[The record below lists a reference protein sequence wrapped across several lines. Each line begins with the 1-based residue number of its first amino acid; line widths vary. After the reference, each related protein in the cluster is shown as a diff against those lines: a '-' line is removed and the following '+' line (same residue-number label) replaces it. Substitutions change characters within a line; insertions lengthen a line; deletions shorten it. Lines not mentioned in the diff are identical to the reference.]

1 MNFTENVLR
10 SQSQLANIP
19 FHIISPMLFSPI
31 DFLIFLCYITLK
43 LTNAE
48 EFMSPTKNTQIT
60 LPNGEII
67 PVVSAEFAKETAE
80 TVRLRTSAA
89 KAGANAV
96 ANALAKG
103 IPVTI
108 MRDGALIQINPDRTE
123 TVIEVLS

>member
-1 MNFTENVLR
+1 
-10 SQSQLANIP
+10 
-19 FHIISPMLFSPI
+19 
-31 DFLIFLCYITLK
+31 
-43 LTNAE
+43 
-48 EFMSPTKNTQIT
+48 MSPTKTTQIT
-60 LPNGEII
+60 LPNGEVI

-108 MRDGALIQINPDRTE
+108 MRNGALIQINPDRTE

>member
-1 MNFTENVLR
+1 
-10 SQSQLANIP
+10 
-19 FHIISPMLFSPI
+19 
-31 DFLIFLCYITLK
+31 
-43 LTNAE
+43 
-48 EFMSPTKNTQIT
+48 MSPTKTTQIT
-60 LPNGEII
+60 LPNGEIV

-108 MRDGALIQINPDRTE
+108 MRNGALIQINPDRTE
-123 TVIEVLS
+123 TVIENCTKL

>member
-1 MNFTENVLR
+1 
-10 SQSQLANIP
+10 
-19 FHIISPMLFSPI
+19 
-31 DFLIFLCYITLK
+31 LK

-48 EFMSPTKNTQIT
+48 EFMSPTKTTQIT

>member
-1 MNFTENVLR
+1 M
-10 SQSQLANIP
+10 
-19 FHIISPMLFSPI
+19 SPI
-31 DFLIFLCYITLK
+31 KT
-43 LTNAE
+43 
-48 EFMSPTKNTQIT
+48 TQIT

-123 TVIEVLS
+123 TVIEVLP

>member
-1 MNFTENVLR
+1 M
-10 SQSQLANIP
+10 
-19 FHIISPMLFSPI
+19 SPI
-31 DFLIFLCYITLK
+31 KT
-43 LTNAE
+43 
-48 EFMSPTKNTQIT
+48 TQIT

-123 TVIEVLS
+123 TVIEVLL

>member
-1 MNFTENVLR
+1 
-10 SQSQLANIP
+10 
-19 FHIISPMLFSPI
+19 
-31 DFLIFLCYITLK
+31 
-43 LTNAE
+43 
-48 EFMSPTKNTQIT
+48 MSPTKTTQIT

-108 MRDGALIQINPDRTE
+108 MRNGALIQINPDRTE
-123 TVIEVLS
+123 TVIEV

>member
-1 MNFTENVLR
+1 
-10 SQSQLANIP
+10 
-19 FHIISPMLFSPI
+19 
-31 DFLIFLCYITLK
+31 
-43 LTNAE
+43 
-48 EFMSPTKNTQIT
+48 MSPTKTTPIT
-60 LPNGEII
+60 LPNGEVI
-67 PVVSAEFAKETAE
+67 PGVSAEFAKETAE
-80 TVRLRTSAA
+80 TARLRTSAA

>member
-1 MNFTENVLR
+1 
-10 SQSQLANIP
+10 
-19 FHIISPMLFSPI
+19 
-31 DFLIFLCYITLK
+31 
-43 LTNAE
+43 
-48 EFMSPTKNTQIT
+48 MSPTKTTQIT
-60 LPNGEII
+60 LPNGEVV

-108 MRDGALIQINPDRTE
+108 MRNGALIQINPDRTE

>member
-1 MNFTENVLR
+1 
-10 SQSQLANIP
+10 
-19 FHIISPMLFSPI
+19 
-31 DFLIFLCYITLK
+31 
-43 LTNAE
+43 
-48 EFMSPTKNTQIT
+48 MSPTKTTQIT

-80 TVRLRTSAA
+80 TVRLRASAA
-89 KAGANAV
+89 KAGTNAV

-123 TVIEVLS
+123 TVIEVLP

>member
-1 MNFTENVLR
+1 
-10 SQSQLANIP
+10 
-19 FHIISPMLFSPI
+19 
-31 DFLIFLCYITLK
+31 
-43 LTNAE
+43 
-48 EFMSPTKNTQIT
+48 MSPTKTTQIT

-123 TVIEVLS
+123 TVIEDLS

>member
-1 MNFTENVLR
+1 
-10 SQSQLANIP
+10 
-19 FHIISPMLFSPI
+19 
-31 DFLIFLCYITLK
+31 
-43 LTNAE
+43 
-48 EFMSPTKNTQIT
+48 MSPTKTTQNT
-60 LPNGEII
+60 LPNGEVV

-108 MRDGALIQINPDRTE
+108 MRDRALIQINPDRTE
-123 TVIEVLS
+123 TVIEGLS

>member
-1 MNFTENVLR
+1 
-10 SQSQLANIP
+10 
-19 FHIISPMLFSPI
+19 
-31 DFLIFLCYITLK
+31 
-43 LTNAE
+43 
-48 EFMSPTKNTQIT
+48 MSPTKNTQIT
-60 LPNGEII
+60 LPNGEVV

>member
-19 FHIISPMLFSPI
+19 FHIISSMLFSPI
-31 DFLIFLCYITLK
+31 DFLIFCVITLK
-43 LTNAE
+43 LRNTE
-48 EFMSPTKNTQIT
+48 KFMSPTKTTQIT
-60 LPNGEII
+60 LPNGEVI

-108 MRDGALIQINPDRTE
+108 MRNGALIQINPDRTE

>member
-1 MNFTENVLR
+1 
-10 SQSQLANIP
+10 
-19 FHIISPMLFSPI
+19 
-31 DFLIFLCYITLK
+31 
-43 LTNAE
+43 
-48 EFMSPTKNTQIT
+48 MSPTKTTQIT

-80 TVRLRTSAA
+80 TVRLRASAA
-89 KAGANAV
+89 KAGTNAI

-123 TVIEVLS
+123 TVIEVLP

>member
-1 MNFTENVLR
+1 
-10 SQSQLANIP
+10 
-19 FHIISPMLFSPI
+19 
-31 DFLIFLCYITLK
+31 
-43 LTNAE
+43 
-48 EFMSPTKNTQIT
+48 MSPTKTTQIT

-123 TVIEVLS
+123 TVIEV

>member
-1 MNFTENVLR
+1 
-10 SQSQLANIP
+10 
-19 FHIISPMLFSPI
+19 
-31 DFLIFLCYITLK
+31 
-43 LTNAE
+43 
-48 EFMSPTKNTQIT
+48 MSPTKTTQIT

-96 ANALAKG
+96 AKALAKG

>member
-1 MNFTENVLR
+1 
-10 SQSQLANIP
+10 
-19 FHIISPMLFSPI
+19 
-31 DFLIFLCYITLK
+31 
-43 LTNAE
+43 
-48 EFMSPTKNTQIT
+48 MSPTKTTQIT

-89 KAGANAV
+89 KDGANAV

-108 MRDGALIQINPDRTE
+108 MRNGALIQINPDRTE
-123 TVIEVLS
+123 TVIEV

>member
-1 MNFTENVLR
+1 
-10 SQSQLANIP
+10 
-19 FHIISPMLFSPI
+19 
-31 DFLIFLCYITLK
+31 
-43 LTNAE
+43 
-48 EFMSPTKNTQIT
+48 MSPTKTTQIT

-108 MRDGALIQINPDRTE
+108 MRNGALIQINPDRTE